1 MLEIRPTLQ
10 LRTFISRPDRI
21 NKIDRIAPPAGFT
34 QGTRPNP
41 GTAENKTVEEAK
53 RLAALLLIV
62 AHRAWTIPPK
72 ERASLCAD
80 GVSGELEMADAA
92 DHSMEGE
99 GQSRPSLPVALIS
112 GPVASI
118 VPAAQATQVAL
129 AEPPR
134 TDEVA
139 VLRRQLE
146 VARLR
151 HAAELAALRR
161 QVLDA
166 QKAATLGELL
176 GTTTHEFNNALT
188 TILNYAKMG
197 LRHRDEPTRTKALE
211 RILSA
216 GTRAAKITASVLG
229 MSRTGS
235 ARFEPVGLEMLI
247 EDVLVILEREMT
259 KYRVQVERE
268 FAPVP
273 KVSANPSQLQQV
285 LLNLIVNAR
294 QAMPQGGRLIIRL
307 SHDALLGTTDL
318 MVRDTGCGMT
328 QEVMRRMFEPHFST
342 KSGPDATGQGGSGL
356 GLSACREIIE
366 AHRGRIRVESAPGKG
381 TAITIRL
388 PVL

>member
-1 MLEIRPTLQ
+1 
-10 LRTFISRPDRI
+10 
-21 NKIDRIAPPAGFT
+21 
-34 QGTRPNP
+34 
-41 GTAENKTVEEAK
+41 
-53 RLAALLLIV
+53 
-62 AHRAWTIPPK
+62 
-72 ERASLCAD
+72 
-80 GVSGELEMADAA
+80 
-92 DHSMEGE
+92 MEGE

-118 VPAAQATQVAL
+118 VPAARATQAAL

-285 LLNLIVNAR
+285 LLNLLVNAR

-307 SHDALLGTTDL
+307 SHDALLGTADL

-342 KSGPDATGQGGSGL
+342 KSGPDETGKGGSGL